1 MCLHF
6 EVIEL
11 NKNGPSA
18 TRTFGSTKLKEV
30 EMTQEDSIENQRKS
44 LLIYAQRSGN
54 ITKAC
59 QVFGVSRTTF
69 YKLKRQYRSH
79 GHVRPIER
87 RRPKMPNEY
96 RIRVVKE
103 LLKIVQQEP
112 HLGCWRYASKL
123 KDMGIK
129 IHGGTVQK
137 KLRKLGLSHMWKRYA
152 YVERLNMKK
161 GGLLTEKSLK
171 EMQERKHQSIQADWS
186 GDLVGLDTY
195 YVGNIK
201 GIGKIYQQTGID
213 CYSRYGFA
221 KLYTKASHREV
232 LDFIESE
239 LLPVFWRDG
248 VTLDNILTDNGTEY
262 KNREVKMCLRDYG
275 IEYRNTRVK
284 RPQSNG
290 ICERFHR
297 TIKEEFYMRQ
307 FIEKRYYN
315 IEEIQ
320 EDLDEYIQYYN
331 GRRRHSSLDKGNGV
345 PVDYFKLLRRTK
357 VVA

>member
-1 MCLHF
+1 
-6 EVIEL
+6 
-11 NKNGPSA
+11 
-18 TRTFGSTKLKEV
+18 
-30 EMTQEDSIENQRKS
+30 MTQEDSIENQRKS

-54 ITKAC
+54 ISKAC
-59 QVFGVSRTTF
+59 KVFGVSRTTF
-69 YKLKRQYRSH
+69 YKLKKQYKTY

-87 RRPKMPNEY
+87 KRPRMPNEY
-96 RIRVVKE
+96 RISMLKE
-103 LLKIVQQEP
+103 LLKMVQKEP
-112 HLGCWRYASKL
+112 YLGCWRYAANL
-123 KDMGIK
+123 KDKGIK
-129 IHGGTVQK
+129 VSNNTVQR

-171 EMQERKHQSIQADWS
+171 EMQEKKSQSIQADWS

-221 KLYTKASHREV
+221 KLYTKTSHREV

-239 LLPVFWRDG
+239 LLPVFWRDN
-248 VTLDNILTDNGTEY
+248 VTLDNILSDNGTEY
-262 KNREVKMCLRDYG
+262 KNKEVKMCLRDYG
-275 IEYRNTRVK
+275 IGYRNTRVK
-284 RPQSNG
+284 RPESNG
-290 ICERFHR
+290 ICERFQR
-297 TIKEEFYMRQ
+297 TVKEEFYMRK
-307 FIEKRYYN
+307 FIEKRYYS

-320 EDLDEYIQYYN
+320 KDLDIYIQYYN
-331 GRRRHSSLDKGNGV
+331 GRRRHSSLGKGNGV
-345 PVDYFKLLRRTK
+345 PVDYFKLSRKLK